1 MCAMQIVD
9 SAVLLQSTSGA
20 HSRLICMD
28 ISWLGP
34 ADLAAYYVP
43 AALRVSENYL
53 HPTPRAII

>member
-1 MCAMQIVD
+1 
-9 SAVLLQSTSGA
+9 
-20 HSRLICMD
+20 MD